1 MAGAIHGRRMTTK
14 TIPRLSQQPVY
25 FKMVLLCCCFYVLT
39 LTALLQIATAVDYT
53 VGDEFGW
60 SVPSS
65 PDFYSDWVDEVAP
78 FTEGDTLEF
87 NYAPGTDSVLLVDDL
102 DYRTCNTGNPI
113 QEYTFGP
120 HPFVMRPVAT
130 YNFISGEP
138 GHCLAGMRL
147 TITPIL

>member
-1 MAGAIHGRRMTTK
+1 V
-14 TIPRLSQQPVY
+14 QWE
-25 FKMVLLCCCFYVLT
+25 LL
-39 LTALLQIATAVDYT
+39 
-53 VGDEFGW
+53 
-60 SVPSS
+60 
-65 PDFYSDWVDEVAP
+65 DFFFFA
-78 FTEGDTLEF
+78 EF